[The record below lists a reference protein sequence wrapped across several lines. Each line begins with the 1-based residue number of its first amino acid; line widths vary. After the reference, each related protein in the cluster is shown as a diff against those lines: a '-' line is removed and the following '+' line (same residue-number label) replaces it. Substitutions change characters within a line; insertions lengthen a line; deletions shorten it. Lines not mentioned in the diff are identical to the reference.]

1 MLMFDEIN
9 DNVYQK
15 RQKKSFALVRN
26 EENRL
31 KCRDMIS
38 WQSWLKKLGGLK
50 SYY

>member
-1 MLMFDEIN
+1 MLMFDER
-9 DNVYQK
+9 VPEEA
-15 RQKKSFALVRN
+15 KKSFALVRN

-38 WQSWLKKLGGLK
+38 WQSWLKKLSGLK